1 MFDLIKQI
9 IDHTMSSN
17 YSYEEQYIY
26 AFCGALIVLICLLFF
41 DSIRSL
47 FRRLIGK

>member
-1 MFDLIKQI
+1 MYNLIKQI

-26 AFCGALIVLICLLFF
+26 FICGALVVLICLMFF
-41 DSIRSL
+41 DSLRTL